1 MIPGSVFN
9 RAIMPETRVIQ
20 EYRALE
26 ARVLDAMTRA
36 LTNVEFSEIALE
48 VFAFQ
53 CRWNAAYRAFAAN
66 VPAPQSWQE
75 IPAVPQAAFK
85 RSKMS
90 CVPVE
95 AVQTVFRTSGTTG
108 ETRGEHL
115 FLDTHLYN
123 AAIVRGWD
131 WLGVER
137 LPIRVIAHRPE
148 DAPNSSLSHM
158 FGVIARERANGETQW
173 FVARDGSLDAARF
186 QRSVEKDG
194 PVGVLG
200 TALGFLN
207 LFERLGERRIALPRG
222 SFVMETGGYK
232 GSGREL
238 AKRDLY
244 KMFDQFLGVP
254 EGSIINEYGM
264 TELSSQFYAR
274 GLDRP
279 HLPPPWLK
287 AQVINP
293 ETGREAAAGETG
305 ILRIFDLANLNST
318 LAIESQDL
326 AIRREDGFE
335 LLGRDPRALPRG
347 CSRAADELM
356 RR

>member
-1 MIPGSVFN
+1 MFN
-9 RAIMPETRVIQ
+9 RAIMSETGAIQ

-26 ARVLDAMTRA
+26 ARILDAMTPA
-36 LTNVEFSEIALE
+36 LTDAEFSKIALE

-53 CRWNAAYRAFAAN
+53 CRWNAVYRAFAAN
-66 VPAPQSWQE
+66 VPAPKDWQE

-85 RSKMS
+85 RSKLS

-95 AVQTVFRTSGTTG
+95 ALQTVFRTSGTTG
-108 ETRGEHL
+108 ETRGEHH
-115 FLDTHLYN
+115 FLDTRLYD

-131 WLGVER
+131 WLGIECLHIR
-137 LPIRVIAHRPE
+137 LIARRPE
-148 DAPNSSLSHM
+148 EAPDSSLSHM
-158 FGVIARERANGETQW
+158 FGVIARERARSDAQW
-173 FVARDGSLDAARF
+173 FVTPDGSLDVTGFR
-186 QRSVEKDG
+186 RSVEQG
-194 PVGVLG
+194 EPVCILG

-238 AKRDLY
+238 AKRELY
-244 KMFDQFLGVP
+244 KMFDQFLGMP
-254 EGSIINEYGM
+254 EENIINEYGM

-274 GLDRP
+274 GLGQP
-279 HLPPPWLK
+279 HTAPPWLK
-287 AQVINP
+287 ARVIDA
-293 ETGREAAAGETG
+293 ETGREAPAGETG

-318 LAIESQDL
+318 LAIETQDL
-326 AIRREDGFE
+326 AIRRENGFE
-335 LLGRDPRALPRG
+335 LLGRDPGALPRG
-347 CSRAADELM
+347 CSRAADELL

>member
-1 MIPGSVFN
+1 MS
-9 RAIMPETRVIQ
+9 ETRVIQ

-26 ARVLDAMTRA
+26 ARLLDAMTSA
-36 LTNVEFSEIALE
+36 LTNGEFSEIALK

-53 CRWNAAYRAFAAN
+53 CRWNVVYRAFAADA
-66 VPAPQSWQE
+66 PAPQSWRE

-108 ETRGEHL
+108 ETRGEHH
-115 FLDTHLYN
+115 FLDTHLYD

-137 LPIRVIAHRPE
+137 LPIRVIARRSEETP
-148 DAPNSSLSHM
+148 DSSLSHM
-158 FGVIARERANGETQW
+158 FSVIARERAKGETQW
-173 FVARDGSLDAARF
+173 CVARDGSLDVARF
-186 QRSVEKDG
+186 QRSVEKG
-194 PVGVLG
+194 EPVGVLG

-207 LFERLGERRIALPRG
+207 LFERLGKRRIALPRG

-238 AKRDLY
+238 TKRELY
-244 KMFDQFLGVP
+244 EMFDHFLGVP
-254 EGSIINEYGM
+254 ERDIINEYGT
-264 TELSSQFYAR
+264 TELSSQSDAR
-274 GLDRP
+274 GLGRS
-279 HLPPPWLK
+279 HKAPPWLK
-287 AQVINP
+287 ALVIDV
-293 ETGREAAAGETG
+293 ETGREAAVGKTG
-305 ILRIFDLANLNST
+305 ILRIFDLANLNSV
-318 LAIESQDL
+318 LAIETQDL

-335 LLGRDPRALPRG
+335 LLGRDPGALPRG
-347 CSRAADELM
+347 CSRAADELL

>member
-1 MIPGSVFN
+1 
-9 RAIMPETRVIQ
+9 MPETRAIQ

-26 ARVLDAMTRA
+26 ARVLDAMTPV
-36 LTNVEFSEIALE
+36 LTNVEFSEISLE

-53 CRWNAAYRAFAAN
+53 CRWNAAYRTFAAN

-95 AVQTVFRTSGTTG
+95 AGQTVFRTSGTTG
-108 ETRGEHL
+108 ETRGEHH
-115 FLDTHLYN
+115 FLDTHLYD

-137 LPIRVIAHRPE
+137 LPVRVIARRPKE
-148 DAPNSSLSHM
+148 TPDSSLSHM
-158 FGVIARERANGETQW
+158 FSVIARERAKGETQW
-173 FVARDGSLDAARF
+173 LVARDGSLDVARF
-186 QRSVEKDG
+186 QRSVEKG
-194 PVGVLG
+194 EPVGVLG

-238 AKRDLY
+238 AKRELY
-244 KMFDQFLGVP
+244 GMFEQLLGVP
-254 EGSIINEYGM
+254 ERDIINEYGM
-264 TELSSQFYAR
+264 TELSSQFYTR

-279 HLPPPWLK
+279 HTAPPWLK
-287 AQVINP
+287 ARVINA

-305 ILRIFDLANLNST
+305 VLRIFDLANLNSA
-318 LAIESQDL
+318 LAIETQDL

-335 LLGRDPRALPRG
+335 LLGRDPGALPRG
-347 CSRAADELM
+347 CSRAADELL